1 MIMTRLD
8 QITNLTRT
16 DLIMLGSLVFLISLS
31 ALTPGVRS
39 SFESITYASTAQS
52 VDALSPNL
60 VAITDHITVTDQVD
74 SPDQLEGA
82 DQLDI
87 TEISNIAS
95 EILPNSEVESKSYPS
110 TLPDFS
116 AINDVRTKKHMFF
129 SYMLPKIRQA
139 NDQILANR
147 RLLMMIRD
155 DLATGDALDEEDIQF
170 VTSLKARYKINQQ
183 TNLHSTIDDLLI
195 RVDVVPESLVLA
207 QAANESGW
215 GTSRFARQAN
225 NLFGVWCFSKGC
237 GLTPKNRDEGLTHE
251 VAKYE
256 SVQEGIIAYVHTIN
270 TNSAYI
276 DLRHM
281 RATTR
286 SEDLQFSG
294 HALAEGLL
302 KYSSRGIDYVREIQQ
317 LIRVNDLQKYTL
329 PLQA

>member
-1 MIMTRLD
+1 MKRLD
-8 QITNLTRT
+8 QITSLTTT
-16 DLIMLGSLVFLISLS
+16 DLIMLGALVLSISAS
-31 ALTPGVRS
+31 ALVPGVRNS
-39 SFESITYASTAQS
+39 SESMVYASPAQS
-52 VDALSPNL
+52 VDTLSTNQE
-60 VAITDHITVTDQVD
+60 AITDQVD
-74 SPDQLEGA
+74 TTDQI
-82 DQLDI
+82 DI
-87 TEISNIAS
+87 TEVSNIAS
-95 EILPNSEVESKSYPS
+95 EILPSSEVESRSYPS

-116 AINDVRTKKHMFF
+116 AINDVRTKKQMFF

-139 NDQILANR
+139 NDKILANR

-155 DLATGDALDEEDIQF
+155 DLAIGDALDEDDIQF
-170 VTSLKARYKINQQ
+170 ISSLKARYKVKQK
-183 TNLHSTIDDLLI
+183 TSLRSTVDDLLI

-237 GLTPKNRDEGLTHE
+237 GLTPKNRDEGLNHE
-251 VAKYE
+251 VAKYK
-256 SVQEGIIAYVHTIN
+256 SVQEGIMAYVHTIN
-270 TNSAYI
+270 TNPAYI
-276 DLRHM
+276 DLRHI

-286 SEDLQFSG
+286 SEEQPFSG

>member
-1 MIMTRLD
+1 MQHITTARLD
-8 QITNLTRT
+8 QMTNLIRT
-16 DLIMLGSLVFLISLS
+16 DQIMLGALVLSISASSLISS
-31 ALTPGVRS
+31 AHNEP
-39 SFESITYASTAQS
+39 ESMVYASPAQS
-52 VDALSPNL
+52 VDTLS
-60 VAITDHITVTDQVD
+60 TRH
-74 SPDQLEGA
+74 
-82 DQLDI
+82 LDI
-87 TEISNIAS
+87 TEVSNITS
-95 EILPNSEVESKSYPS
+95 EILPSSEIESRSYPS

-116 AINDVRTKKHMFF
+116 SIKDVRTKKQRFF
-129 SYMLPKIRQA
+129 SYLLPKIRHA
-139 NDQILANR
+139 NDKILANR

-155 DLATGDALDEEDIQF
+155 DLRTGDILDEDDIQF
-170 VTSLKARYKINQQ
+170 VGALKARYRIKQQ
-183 TNLHSTIDDLLI
+183 SSLHSTVDDLLI
-195 RVDVVPESLVLA
+195 RVDVIPESLVLA

-225 NLFGVWCFSKGC
+225 NLFGVWCFSEGC
-237 GLTPKNRDEGLTHE
+237 GLTPKNRDEGLNHE

-270 TNSAYI
+270 TNPAYI
-276 DLRHM
+276 LLRHI

-286 SEDLQFSG
+286 SEEQHFSG

>member
-1 MIMTRLD
+1 MTRLD
-8 QITNLTRT
+8 QITSLTRT
-16 DLIMLGSLVFLISLS
+16 DLIMLGALVLSISASVLAS
-31 ALTPGVRS
+31 GVHNS
-39 SFESITYASTAQS
+39 SESRVYASPAQP
-52 VDALSPNL
+52 VDTLSTHQ
-60 VAITDHITVTDQVD
+60 VAITDQV
-74 SPDQLEGA
+74 
-82 DQLDI
+82 DI
-87 TEISNIAS
+87 TEASNIAS
-95 EILPNSEVESKSYPS
+95 EILPSSEVESRSYPS

-116 AINDVRTKKHMFF
+116 AINDVRTKKQMFF

-155 DLATGDALDEEDIQF
+155 DLATGDALDEDDIQF
-170 VTSLKARYKINQQ
+170 VDSLKARYKINQQ
-183 TNLHSTIDDLLI
+183 TSLRSTVDDLLI

-237 GLTPKNRDEGLTHE
+237 GLTPKNRNEGLNHE

-256 SVQEGIIAYVHTIN
+256 SVQEGVIAYVHTIN
-270 TNSAYI
+270 TNPAYI
-276 DLRHM
+276 HLRDI

-286 SEDLQFSG
+286 SEEQHFSG

>member
-1 MIMTRLD
+1 MARLD
-8 QITNLTRT
+8 QITSLTRT
-16 DLIMLGSLVFLISLS
+16 DLIMLS
-31 ALTPGVRS
+31 ALVLSISASALASGVRNS
-39 SFESITYASTAQS
+39 SESMVYALPAQS
-52 VDALSPNL
+52 VDTLSTSQ
-60 VAITDHITVTDQVD
+60 VHITEV
-74 SPDQLEGA
+74 
-82 DQLDI
+82 
-87 TEISNIAS
+87 SNIAS
-95 EILPNSEVESKSYPS
+95 EILPSSEVESRSYPS

-116 AINDVRTKKHMFF
+116 AINDVRTKKQMFF

-139 NDQILANR
+139 NDKILANR
-147 RLLMMIRD
+147 RLLMIIRD
-155 DLATGDALDEEDIQF
+155 DLAIGDALDEDDIQF
-170 VTSLKARYKINQQ
+170 VSSLKARYKIKQQ
-183 TNLHSTIDDLLI
+183 TSLRSTVDDLLI

-237 GLTPKNRDEGLTHE
+237 GLTPKNRDEGLNHE

-270 TNSAYI
+270 TNPAYI
-276 DLRHM
+276 HLRHI

-286 SEDLQFSG
+286 SEEQHFSG